1 ILKLQICGARRIGVT
16 SLPPLGCIPV
26 TRTILHESGCV
37 SRINSDAQGFNE
49 KLNSSAIQLQQQ
61 LSGLKIVVFDI
72 YKPLYEL
79 IQDPSKQGFAEA
91 GRGCCGTGTVETTV
105 ILCNPKSI
113 GTCSNATQY
122 VFWDSVHPSQSANQ
136 VLANAL
142 ISQGISL
149 IG

>member
-1 ILKLQICGARRIGVT
+1 MLNLIVSINILIPMLEKQDLYACGARRIGVT

-79 IQDPSKQGFAEA
+79 IQDPSKQGTNKFVFRNLCYDGLIRFNIIISA
-91 GRGCCGTGTVETTV
+91 V
-105 ILCNPKSI
+105 IC
-113 GTCSNATQY
+113 
-122 VFWDSVHPSQSANQ
+122 
-136 VLANAL
+136 
-142 ISQGISL
+142 
-149 IG
+149 